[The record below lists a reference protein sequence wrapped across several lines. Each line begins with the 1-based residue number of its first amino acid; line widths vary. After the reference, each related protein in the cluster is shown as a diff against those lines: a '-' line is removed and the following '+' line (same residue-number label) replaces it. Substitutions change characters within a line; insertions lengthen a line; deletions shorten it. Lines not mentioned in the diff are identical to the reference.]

1 MDDINWKKFW
11 REQLPSAFRKNKI
24 VVLIEVLCSVIRE
37 AYDEWRT
44 WSARAKERA
53 AYTWQVY
60 SLERMVWLEMGLVID
75 IKESKTVAYNFLVNV
90 SRSSGQEYDES
101 RLRALLDR
109 YKLAGKSYYISDTA
123 IARTVKF
130 ISHVCERGVSGY
142 AVKFINHVCEKSGKE
157 INNIR
162 VYVMPTTSYETK
174 VTAIS
179 ELPNR
184 SDLRI
189 DVLLS
194 DGKRCV
200 VTIRAYTSKG
210 EVIVSSSATACLE
223 FSITPEEDSDYI
235 YIKGISN

>member
-1 MDDINWKKFW
+1 MDINWKKFW

-37 AYDEWRT
+37 AYDEWQT
-44 WSARAKERA
+44 WAARAKERA

-60 SLERMVWLEMGLVID
+60 SLERMVWLEMGLVIE
-75 IKESKTVAYNFLVNV
+75 IEESKTVAYNFLVNV

-123 IARTVKF
+123 ISRTVKF
-130 ISHVCERGVSGY
+130 IGHVCERGVSGY
-142 AVKFINHVCEKSGKE
+142 AVKFINHVCEKGGKQT
-157 INNIR
+157 NNISI
-162 VYVMPTTSYETK
+162 YIIHTTTDGAK
-174 VTAIS
+174 VIATS
-179 ELPNR
+179 EFPNR

-194 DGKRCV
+194 DDKRCV
-200 VTIRAYTSKG
+200 INMRAYSSKG